1 MKLRVLGK
9 PASAGSKT
17 ILPTK
22 AGPRVVDGGSAPA
35 REHRATWRQD
45 IIEHARRALDAGAV
59 PFAKGTP
66 VALSVTFYM
75 KRPTSHTKAEQA
87 VIAPVVM
94 PDSTKLLR
102 AVEDALTVA
111 EVWHDDAQ
119 VTDTLVRRRYAT
131 DAEPVGA
138 LIEIEVAGWHQL
150 TLPTS

>member
-22 AGPRVVDGGSAPA
+22 AG
-35 REHRATWRQD
+35 
-45 IIEHARRALDAGAV
+45 
-59 PFAKGTP
+59 
-66 VALSVTFYM
+66 
-75 KRPTSHTKAEQA
+75 
-87 VIAPVVM
+87 
-94 PDSTKLLR
+94 TKLLR